1 MIYFFG
7 ALYGIANLVLGIIS
21 LVVYI
26 RLVEPLFIAI
36 AVADIL
42 ATAIV
47 AYIILT
53 VAENAS
59 NVKEMKARL
68 DEIDKEKEI
77 ERRVSEQVQQVQ
89 SQNTAEKTLC
99 IVCGAEHRKE
109 DMFCPHCGTNVNK
122 E

>member
-1 MIYFFG
+1 MIYLFG

-26 RLVEPLFIAI
+26 RLAQPLFIAI

-77 ERRVSEQVQQVQ
+77 ERRVSEQVQQLQ
-89 SQNTAEKTLC
+89 SQNITAKTLC
-99 IVCGAEHRKE
+99 IACGAELRKE
-109 DMFCPHCGTNVNK
+109 DMFCPHCGTNMNK